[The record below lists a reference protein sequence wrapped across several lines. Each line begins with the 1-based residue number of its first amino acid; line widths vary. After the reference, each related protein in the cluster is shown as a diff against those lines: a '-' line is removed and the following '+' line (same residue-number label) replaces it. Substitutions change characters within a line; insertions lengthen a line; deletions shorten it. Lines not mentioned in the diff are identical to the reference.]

1 MRNISNSAKRVGSV
15 TFIGTFSALL
25 AACGGGGG
33 GGGSTPA
40 AAVPGKS
47 ALLYIPG
54 TAATIA
60 SVQAQNGQSAVLTTS
75 GSTASLVTGG
85 INTGTLTAV
94 PSVAASSV
102 TNYKNSAGTTN
113 LMVSKAAGS
122 GAALTDASYGIVTTV
137 DSASNSYIGSYHYG
151 TLAAATSLPTTT
163 ATYTGSFV
171 GMEVNSAANIRG
183 LAGNSTLNA
192 NFGAG
197 TVSGTV
203 TGIQTTSGTYTN
215 YGLSTTGTISG
226 NTYSGTTAFTS
237 VYGGAPGS
245 VTASGMNGAF
255 YGTGGTQTAGS
266 LTIQGTPTGTTA
278 LGTAS
283 NYGPLAITGGFGG
296 RRP

>member
-137 DSASNSYIGSYHYG
+137 DSASNSY
-151 TLAAATSLPTTT
+151 
-163 ATYTGSFV
+163 
-171 GMEVNSAANIRG
+171 SAANIRG